1 MHSAKRYLVGLTS
14 AAMVLATVAAG
25 GASASAASQGSLPFS
40 DITGLTQAPAISF
53 LASAGIVNG
62 VGGGLYDPSA
72 PVTRA
77 EFAKIAVDLAG
88 KSNIASAL
96 AQETPG
102 FVDAANIPTWAWG
115 YVNVAQDMGI
125 IQGYPSG
132 KFHPN
137 RPVTDVEAAAML
149 LRAIGDNQTGVVQG
163 TWPGNYVAAAFQLGL
178 TSGVNFVA
186 NLPATRADTAQMAYN
201 AAVSV
206 PVAVPAVTVDGTTT
220 WCVSN
225 CTINGTSGVTP
236 GALYTTGSVN
246 GYQVYTGTVTGTSST
261 GLTLNSSTFGGTKD
275 WASSYQLFGASNPS
289 NLVGLSV
296 TAMVNPNGHV
306 DFVNVAAGA
315 TAQTGT
321 LATSLPSGATNYTV
335 NGINL
340 PFLISVNGTPT
351 LALSSGT
358 NVTLATYA
366 STYGTTYSSS
376 TPTTQYYINAPS
388 TGPQADINAAGQS
401 NALVPDATYLQ
412 SGDSVNYVLNSSQQA
427 TAVYDTHNTIE
438 AGIVTSTCTSSC
450 SNPNSNITS
459 NAGTVS
465 INYWNPSTHA
475 MGTETVAVQPYTS
488 VSLNGSSSSLSAL
501 QANDVVYVNIVG
513 GDQTNG
519 YAVNGN
525 GTQGSMGDGNAAAIM
540 AYRNTVTGTLEGVTT
555 SNGNVTSLSVQP
567 SSGSAQTIN
576 VDSTFNSNAVMT
588 NGVANIGSYV
598 QVLLDKSGDA
608 AGVVTP
614 TSTLQGA
621 VALVTGSGQSVTTS
635 GTTYTVTVST
645 SSGSQTLN
653 VANPWPGS
661 AFTSGT
667 YSYPSTVAAV
677 LGAPSA
683 TNGVVVS
690 TIEPMTQFVPPAQGT
705 DTVEWQVV
713 SEGSTGAVIQEY
725 DTTTGQFI
733 NNTQTAITNG
743 NAFHNTGASL
753 GFGSLANG
761 NVVNAYSYTTTSTA
775 PAGLS
780 ANTTY
785 WVLIDQS
792 Q

>member
-25 GASASAASQGSLPFS
+25 GASASAASQGSSPFS
-40 DITGLTQAPAISF
+40 DISGLTQAPAISF

-77 EFAKIAVDLAG
+77 EFAKIVVNLVG
-88 KSNIASAL
+88 KNNIASAL

-102 FVDAANIPTWAWG
+102 FVDAANIQSWAWG

-137 RPVTDVEAAAML
+137 RPVTDVQAAAML

-178 TSGVNFVA
+178 TSNVNFVA
-186 NLPATRADTAQMAYN
+186 NLPSTRADTAQMAYN
-201 AAVSV
+201 AAINA
-206 PVAVPAVTVDGTTT
+206 PVAVPVTVNGTTT
-220 WCVSN
+220 WCAQN
-225 CTINGTSGVTP
+225 CTINNVSGVTP
-236 GALYTTGSVN
+236 GALYTKGSVN

-261 GLTLNSSTFGGTKD
+261 GLTLNSSSFGTKD
-275 WASSYQLFGASNPS
+275 WASSYQLYGASNLS
-289 NLVGLSV
+289 NLVGLNV

-315 TAQTGT
+315 TAQSGT
-321 LATSLPSGATNYTV
+321 LATSLPSGASNYTV
-335 NGINL
+335 NGVNV
-340 PFLISVNGTPT
+340 PFLISASGTPT

-358 NVTLATYA
+358 NVTLATYS
-366 STYGTTYSSS
+366 STYGTS
-376 TPTTQYYINAPS
+376 TSTSATTQYYVNAPS
-388 TGPQADINAAGQS
+388 TGPQADVNSAGQA

-412 SGDSVNYVLNSSQQA
+412 SGDSVSYVLNSSKQA

-438 AGIVTSTCTSSC
+438 AGVVTSTCTSSC
-450 SNPNSNITS
+450 TNPNSNITS
-459 NAGTVS
+459 NSGTVT
-465 INYWNPSTHA
+465 INYTNPSTHA
-475 MGTETVAVQPYTS
+475 QGTETVAVQPYTS

-519 YAVNGN
+519 AAVNG
-525 GTQGSMGDGNAAAIM
+525 TSSQGSMGDGNAAAIA
-540 AYRNTVTGTLEGVTT
+540 AYRNTATGTLEGVTT
-555 SNGNVTSLSVQP
+555 SNGSVTSISVQP
-567 SSGSAQTIN
+567 SSGSAQTITT
-576 VDSTFNSNAVMT
+576 DSTFNSNSVMT
-588 NGVANIGSYV
+588 NGVPNVGSYV

-608 AGVVTP
+608 AAVVTP

-621 VALVTGSGQSVTTS
+621 VALVTGAGQSVTTS

-653 VANPWPGS
+653 VAHAWSGS
-661 AFTSGT
+661 SFTSGT

-683 TNGVVVS
+683 TNGVVTS
-690 TIEPMTQFVPPAQGT
+690 AIEPMTQIAPPAQGS

-713 SEGSTGAVIQEY
+713 SAGSTGAVIQVY

-733 NNTQTAITNG
+733 NGTQTAITNG
-743 NAFHNTGASL
+743 NAFHNSGASL

-761 NVVNAYSYTTTSTA
+761 NVVSAYSYTTTSTP

>member
-25 GASASAASQGSLPFS
+25 GASASAASQGSAPFS
-40 DITGLTQAPAISF
+40 DISGLTQAPAISF

-62 VGGGLYDPSA
+62 VGGGLFDPSA

-77 EFAKIAVDLAG
+77 EMAKIVVNLAG

-102 FVDAANIPTWAWG
+102 FVDAARIPSWAWG

-137 RPVTDVEAAAML
+137 QPVTDVQAAAML
-149 LRAIGDNQTGVVQG
+149 LRAVGDNQTGVVQG

-178 TSGVNFVA
+178 TNGVNFVA
-186 NLPATRADTAQMAYN
+186 NLPATRADTAQMAYD
-201 AAVSV
+201 AAVNV
-206 PVAVPAVTVDGTTT
+206 PVAVPITVNGTTT
-220 WCVSN
+220 WCAQD
-225 CTINGTSGVTP
+225 CTINGTTGVTP
-236 GALYTTGSVN
+236 SALYTQGSVN
-246 GYQVYTGTVTGTSST
+246 GYQVYTGTVTGTSTT
-261 GLTLNSSTFGGTKD
+261 GLTLNSGSFGTKD
-275 WASSYQLFGASNPS
+275 WASSYQLYGATNLS
-289 NLVGLSV
+289 NLVGLDV

-306 DFVNVAAGA
+306 NFVNVAAGA
-315 TAQTGT
+315 TSQSGT
-321 LATSLPSGATNYTV
+321 LATSLPSGASNYTV
-335 NGINL
+335 NGINQ
-340 PFLISVNGTPT
+340 PFLISINGTPT

-366 STYGTTYSSS
+366 STYGTTYAS
-376 TPTTQYYINAPS
+376 TTTTTQYYVNAPS
-388 TGPQADINAAGQS
+388 TGPQADVNAAGQS
-401 NALVPDATYLQ
+401 NALVPDATYMQ
-412 SGDSVNYVLNSSQQA
+412 SGDSVTYVLNSSSQA

-438 AGIVTSTCTSSC
+438 AGIVTTTCTSSC
-450 SNPNSNITS
+450 TNPNSNITS
-459 NAGTVS
+459 NSGTVT
-465 INYWNPSTHA
+465 INYTNPNTHA
-475 MGTETVAVQPYTS
+475 QGTETVAVQPYTS
-488 VSLNGSSSSLSAL
+488 VSLNGSASSLSAL

-525 GTQGSMGDGNAAAIM
+525 GTQGSMGDGNAAAI
-540 AYRNTVTGTLEGVTT
+540 AAFRNTVTGTLEGVTT

-567 SSGSAQTIN
+567 SSGSAQTLN
-576 VDSTFNSNAVMT
+576 VDSTFNSSSVLT
-588 NGVANIGSYV
+588 NGVPNVGSYV
-598 QVLLDKSGDA
+598 QVLLDQSGNA
-608 AGVVTP
+608 AAVVTP

-621 VALVTGSGQSVTTS
+621 VALVTGAGQTVTTS
-635 GTTYTVTVST
+635 GNTYTVTVST

-653 VANPWPGS
+653 VATAWPGS
-661 AFTSGT
+661 TFISGT
-667 YSYPSTVAAV
+667 YSYPATVAAV
-677 LGAPSA
+677 LGAPAA
-683 TNGVVVS
+683 TNGVVTS
-690 TIEPMTQFVPPAQGT
+690 TIEPMTQIMPPAQGT

-713 SEGSTGAVIQEY
+713 AEGSTGAVIQAY

-733 NNTQTAITNG
+733 SGTQTAITNG
-743 NAFHNTGASL
+743 NAFHNSGASL

-761 NVVNAYSYTTTSTA
+761 NVVNAYSYTTGSTP

-785 WVLIDQS
+785 WVLLDQS